1 MQSIVDFF
9 YYLEEFNAV
18 SVAVRLILATVM
30 GGIIGMER
38 GATKHAA
45 GLRTFM
51 LVCLG
56 AALAQIIDMRCVM
69 VYGSG
74 DPMRLAQGVING
86 IGFLGVGTIVVTGKS
101 HIKGLTTAAT
111 LWTTAVLGI
120 SIGSGYLYSS
130 IITFALIMLVIKAM
144 AGLSRRQMSRSR
156 MLEISV
162 EFADKDGTK
171 SVVNYLRDHGYNI
184 TEMDKKENE
193 DSILLI
199 LDVDLG
205 KKMSHAKII
214 DEIGN
219 GRYLEQADQSHA
231 AAQDGEGLFQLDA
244 LAQHLE
250 YGEQNQHGQ
259 YHIDSFQEG
268 KIPDAI
274 QGILDAAAGTAVEVD
289 GVGHTGG
296 ALDHQTGGIQGDQV
310 AEDEQEQQLIQ
321 TVGEITKDQTADHF
335 LALHLV
341 QQLADQETEQG
352 CNGKGHA
359 HGQQETAKAA
369 HTPFDHPQHTDLS
382 GHGTDGNGEVDAH
395 AGNDR
400 NDQGQHDERVTAET
414 AKQFVNHIGYGLTGE
429 NHTQGAQHH
438 EHHRNGVVAQQRTNV
453 FLIHESH
460 LRTW

>member
-1 MQSIVDFF
+1 M
-9 YYLEEFNAV
+9 
-18 SVAVRLILATVM
+18 ILATVM

-214 DEIGN
+214 DEIGK
-219 GRYLEQADQSHA
+219 
-231 AAQDGEGLFQLDA
+231 LD
-244 LAQHLE
+244 E
-250 YGEQNQHGQ
+250 
-259 YHIDSFQEG
+259 
-268 KIPDAI
+268 
-274 QGILDAAAGTAVEVD
+274 VEF
-289 GVGHTGG
+289 
-296 ALDHQTGGIQGDQV
+296 IM
-310 AEDEQEQQLIQ
+310 
-321 TVGEITKDQTADHF
+321 EIF
-335 LALHLV
+335 
-341 QQLADQETEQG
+341 
-352 CNGKGHA
+352 
-359 HGQQETAKAA
+359 
-369 HTPFDHPQHTDLS
+369 
-382 GHGTDGNGEVDAH
+382 
-395 AGNDR
+395 
-400 NDQGQHDERVTAET
+400 
-414 AKQFVNHIGYGLTGE
+414 
-429 NHTQGAQHH
+429 
-438 EHHRNGVVAQQRTNV
+438 
-453 FLIHESH
+453 
-460 LRTW
+460 